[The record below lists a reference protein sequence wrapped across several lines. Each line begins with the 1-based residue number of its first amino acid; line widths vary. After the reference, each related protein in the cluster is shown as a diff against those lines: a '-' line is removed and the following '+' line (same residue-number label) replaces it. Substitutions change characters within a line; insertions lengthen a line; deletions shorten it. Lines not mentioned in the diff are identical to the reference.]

1 MIVENVN
8 LNGYEDGIIVEVVKD
23 HGNNTFINS
32 KDNYVRKFKNLK
44 IAKMTNKSIVG
55 KLAKLKY
62 YFVIGDKQFPL
73 SYAQKVKDHWEIID
87 NEVKYIIKENKNY
100 TITSIGY
107 LVFDNGDI
115 IKRDKEEGYKRKKE
129 LFNCIKYAASY
140 VLYNNEEVTIN
151 KIFIRKNELI
161 LSVKNSTAKIHICSN
176 SRIMDLNQERK
187 ENNYRCITFRKDMDK
202 YTTFHVFVTKDQ
214 AETERMGSRDNTEIP
229 LNQLINSIQDT
240 YPDAEFKYE
249 PVEFTGYILY
259 MEE

>member
-32 KDNYVRKFKNLK
+32 KDNYVRKFKNLE
-44 IAKMTNKSIVG
+44 IAKMTAKSIVG

-129 LFNCIKYAASY
+129 LFNYIKYAASY
-140 VLYNNEEVTIN
+140 VL
-151 KIFIRKNELI
+151 
-161 LSVKNSTAKIHICSN
+161 
-176 SRIMDLNQERK
+176 
-187 ENNYRCITFRKDMDK
+187 
-202 YTTFHVFVTKDQ
+202 
-214 AETERMGSRDNTEIP
+214 
-229 LNQLINSIQDT
+229 
-240 YPDAEFKYE
+240 
-249 PVEFTGYILY
+249 
-259 MEE
+259 